1 LLGLP
6 LALGLLVEIELA
18 LDAVDLAVEQIDE
31 RPQQVGEILFEPC
44 PGQHRAEG
52 FDHGAELAADGVRL
66 RQRARIGLVPAG
78 AMAAEG
84 QFVQQVRGG

>member
-1 LLGLP
+1 MLGLP

-44 PGQHRAEG
+44 PGQHRAER
-52 FDHGAELAADGVRL
+52 FHHGAELAADGIGL

-78 AMAAEG
+78 AMAAKS